1 MLNFTLRQLEH
12 FRAVA
17 ETGSFSAAGTDLHV
31 SPSTVAA
38 SVNELERT
46 LATRLFVR
54 RKAHGVALTASG
66 AHLLRRARSLLQEA
80 QELAL
85 LSTDGAERLSGPI
98 AIGCFSTLAA
108 SVLPNLLDG
117 FASLHPDVELSFV
130 DGGMDELLPLLK
142 RAALDMLLTYRIN
155 LPIGLDEAVLYET
168 EIHALLAASHALAD
182 APAVSLH
189 DLADEDLILLDL
201 PPSGRHS
208 LDMVIGA
215 GITPKVRH
223 RTQNFEL
230 VRSLVARGLG
240 YSLLVQ
246 KPKISLSYEGLPLVT
261 KRIRPESSPEAVV
274 LTWPS
279 TSRLTRRARALID
292 FAVET
297 LRPQHIS
304 MPNRTKTR

>member
-17 ETGSFSAAGTDLHV
+17 DTGSFSAAGTELHV
-31 SPSTVAA
+31 SPSAVAA
-38 SVNELERT
+38 SVNELERA

-66 AHLLRRARSLLQEA
+66 AHLLRGVRSLLREA
-80 QELAL
+80 EELQL
-85 LSTDGAERLSGPI
+85 LSTDESERLSGPI

-108 SVLPNLLDG
+108 SALPSLLDG
-117 FASLHPDVELSFV
+117 FASRHPEVTLSFV
-130 DGGMDELLPLLK
+130 DGGMDELMPLLK
-142 RAALDMLLTYRIN
+142 RAAVDMLLTYRIN
-155 LPIGLDEAVLYET
+155 LPIGLEEAVLYET
-168 EIHALLAASHALAD
+168 EIHALLPADHRLAD
-182 APAVSLH
+182 APVVSLH

-208 LDMVIGA
+208 LDMVIAA

-246 KPKISLSYEGLPLVT
+246 KPQITHSYEGLPLAT
-261 KRIRPESSPEAVV
+261 KRIYPESSPEAVV

-279 TSRLTRRARALID
+279 TSRLTQRARALVD

-297 LRPQHIS
+297 LRSQHDS
-304 MPNRTKTR
+304 AR